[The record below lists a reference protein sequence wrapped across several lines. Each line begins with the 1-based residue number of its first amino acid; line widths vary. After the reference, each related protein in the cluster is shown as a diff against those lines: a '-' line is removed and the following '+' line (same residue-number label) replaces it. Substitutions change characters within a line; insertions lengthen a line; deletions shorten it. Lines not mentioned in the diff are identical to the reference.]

1 VKPRSPR
8 RLLALVL
15 CGGIAVGGCVVEPG
29 SVEDGTGI
37 IGVYTVNGVD
47 PHGTEYTGTAVI
59 EPADDSTAGG
69 DGTYVVE
76 WLITAAIQQGTG
88 VLDGD
93 TFTVEWETL
102 GDVGFDASGSAVYT
116 VEDDGTL
123 RGTKM
128 VDGLDDPGTEE
139 IFPEA

>member
-1 VKPRSPR
+1 MNLRSPR
-8 RLLALVL
+8 RLLALAL
-15 CGGIAVGGCVVEPG
+15 AGGVALGSCVVEPG

-47 PHGTEYTGTAVI
+47 PHGTEYTGTTII
-59 EPADDSTAGG
+59 EPADDSTTGG
-69 DGTYVVE
+69 DGIYNVE
-76 WLITAAIQQGTG
+76 WLITAAIQQGVG

-93 TFTVEWETL
+93 VFTVEWATID
-102 GDVGFDASGSAVYT
+102 DVGFDASGRAVYT

-123 RGTKM
+123 RGTKT
-128 VDGLDDPGTEE
+128 VDGLDEPGTEE